1 MKCAIIDM
9 GSNTVRLSVYQ
20 VDGTNFRQ
28 LFTSKEMAGLA
39 SYIENKHM
47 TKDGVIR
54 AAGVLNKFYSVLQQ
68 FQIDHTA
75 VFATASL
82 RNIENGKE
90 VVNELFRETGYRVE
104 ILSGHEEA
112 LCDFYG
118 VLYNIDIESGMI
130 FDIGG
135 GSTELVTFEKRK
147 PCIFESIG
155 IGSLN
160 LYNEYV
166 EKIVPKHQE
175 QQHLQKR
182 IREELKVVFGCKRH
196 ARQLTKSGMI
206 GVGGTARA
214 VLKLV
219 NAYYY
224 LESENRVIA
233 REQLKEILDL
243 ASSRQKD
250 MQRLILKICPERVH
264 TIVPGMMI
272 LKNLVRDAECDNI
285 IVSKYGV
292 REGYLYRKFLSE
304 P

>member
-1 MKCAIIDM
+1 MKCAVIDM

-20 VDGTNFRQ
+20 VDGKNFRQ

-39 SYIENKHM
+39 NYIEGKHM
-47 TKDGVIR
+47 THEGVVR
-54 AAGVLNKFYSVLQQ
+54 AAGVLNKFYSILQQ

-82 RNIENGKE
+82 RNVENAKE
-90 VVNELFRETGYRVE
+90 VVTELFRETGYRVE

-118 VLYNIDIESGMI
+118 VMYNIDMEEGMI

-166 EKIVPKHQE
+166 EKIVPKNQE

-182 IREELKVVFGCKRH
+182 IREELKVVFGCKRRAKHH
-196 ARQLTKSGMI
+196 AKDGMI

-214 VLKLV
+214 LLKLV
-219 NAYYY
+219 NAYYH
-224 LESENRVIA
+224 LETENRVIT
-233 REQLKEILDL
+233 REQLKEILAL
-243 ASSRQKD
+243 AAARQKD
-250 MQRLILKICPERVH
+250 MQRLILKICPERIH
-264 TIVPGMMI
+264 TIIPGMLI
-272 LKNLVRDAECDNI
+272 LKNLVHDAECDKI